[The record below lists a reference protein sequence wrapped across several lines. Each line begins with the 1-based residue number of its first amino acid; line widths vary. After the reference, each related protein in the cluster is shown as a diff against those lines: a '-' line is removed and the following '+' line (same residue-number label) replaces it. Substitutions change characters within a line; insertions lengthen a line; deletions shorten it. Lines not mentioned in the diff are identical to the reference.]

1 MSELIPFCN
10 DWAVGLFG
18 SVLAAYFCSALTTR
32 RNKWIFWVS
41 MTLIPVLQSWVY
53 YLWDGSFLRKIYPLL
68 VHLPLFLVLLFL
80 TRRALWPLI
89 SIFTAYLCCQL
100 RRWIALFV
108 IQLLGGGELMRCSV
122 ELLVTLPLL
131 LALLKWAAPTIAH
144 LGNYPTKTQ
153 CLFGSVPVMYYAFD
167 YLTRVYS
174 DILIRGEPVAVEF
187 MPFLCCVA
195 YLVFLL
201 HYSKVERDKIQAE
214 QVQNNMSMQLAQ
226 AVRQIDAMRESQD
239 LASRYRHDLRHH
251 LQYVLNCIENDQED
265 EAKKYISTICE
276 EIEAQ
281 RVQRYCEND
290 AVNLIL
296 SAFVGQ
302 AKKAGVTM
310 QVLGYLSDFILAS
323 DSDLCVLLS
332 NALENALHACA
343 PLVEAGQDC
352 VIDVNF
358 HERGKKFFLQI
369 TNPCQQEKVR
379 LVKGIPVTDQPGH
392 GLGVQ
397 SICSVVAK
405 YGGLYDFSVQDGTFI
420 LRLSL

>member
-1 MSELIPFCN
+1 MSNNKFKVLVVEDEANICSFIYTLLETNGYQTFVAPSCELGQSMFGSCNPDLIILDLGLPDRDGVELIR
-10 DWAVGLFG
+10 
-18 SVLAAYFCSALTTR
+18 Y
-32 RNKWIFWVS
+32 
-41 MTLIPVLQSWVY
+41 
-53 YLWDGSFLRKIYPLL
+53 
-68 VHLPLFLVLLFL
+68 
-80 TRRALWPLI
+80 
-89 SIFTAYLCCQL
+89 
-100 RRWIALFV
+100 
-108 IQLLGGGELMRCSV
+108 MRQ
-122 ELLVTLPLL
+122 
-131 LALLKWAAPTIAH
+131 K
-144 LGNYPTKTQ
+144 
-153 CLFGSVPVMYYAFD
+153 
-167 YLTRVYS
+167 YLTPNIVLSARTT
-174 DILIRGEPVAVEF
+174 
-187 MPFLCCVA
+187 
-195 YLVFLL
+195 
-201 HYSKVERDKIQAE
+201 ERDKIQAE

-296 SAFVGQ
+296 SAFVGR

>member
-89 SIFTAYLCCQL
+89 SIFT
-100 RRWIALFV
+100 
-108 IQLLGGGELMRCSV
+108 
-122 ELLVTLPLL
+122 
-131 LALLKWAAPTIAH
+131 
-144 LGNYPTKTQ
+144 
-153 CLFGSVPVMYYAFD
+153 
-167 YLTRVYS
+167 
-174 DILIRGEPVAVEF
+174 
-187 MPFLCCVA
+187 A

-296 SAFVGQ
+296 SAFVGR

>member
-1 MSELIPFCN
+1 MRELIPFCN

-41 MTLIPVLQSWVY
+41 MTLIPVAQSWIY

-122 ELLVTLPLL
+122 EMLVTLPLL
-131 LALLKWAAPTIAH
+131 LALLKWAAPTIAN

-174 DILIRGEPVAVEF
+174 DILISGEPVAVEF
-187 MPFLCCVA
+187 MPFLCSVA

-239 LASRYRHDLRHH
+239 LASRYRHDLLHH

-265 EAKKYISTICE
+265 EAKK
-276 EIEAQ
+276 
-281 RVQRYCEND
+281 
-290 AVNLIL
+290 
-296 SAFVGQ
+296 
-302 AKKAGVTM
+302 
-310 QVLGYLSDFILAS
+310 
-323 DSDLCVLLS
+323 
-332 NALENALHACA
+332 
-343 PLVEAGQDC
+343 
-352 VIDVNF
+352 
-358 HERGKKFFLQI
+358 
-369 TNPCQQEKVR
+369 
-379 LVKGIPVTDQPGH
+379 
-392 GLGVQ
+392 
-397 SICSVVAK
+397 
-405 YGGLYDFSVQDGTFI
+405 
-420 LRLSL
+420 

>member
-108 IQLLGGGELMRCSV
+108 IQLLGGGEVMRCSV

-131 LALLKWAAPTIAH
+131 LALLKWAAPTIAN

-296 SAFVGQ
+296 SAFVGR

-343 PLVEAGQDC
+343 PLVEAG
-352 VIDVNF
+352 
-358 HERGKKFFLQI
+358 
-369 TNPCQQEKVR
+369 
-379 LVKGIPVTDQPGH
+379 
-392 GLGVQ
+392 
-397 SICSVVAK
+397 
-405 YGGLYDFSVQDGTFI
+405 
-420 LRLSL
+420 

>member
-1 MSELIPFCN
+1 
-10 DWAVGLFG
+10 
-18 SVLAAYFCSALTTR
+18 
-32 RNKWIFWVS
+32 
-41 MTLIPVLQSWVY
+41 
-53 YLWDGSFLRKIYPLL
+53 
-68 VHLPLFLVLLFL
+68 
-80 TRRALWPLI
+80 
-89 SIFTAYLCCQL
+89 
-100 RRWIALFV
+100 
-108 IQLLGGGELMRCSV
+108 
-122 ELLVTLPLL
+122 
-131 LALLKWAAPTIAH
+131 
-144 LGNYPTKTQ
+144 
-153 CLFGSVPVMYYAFD
+153 
-167 YLTRVYS
+167 
-174 DILIRGEPVAVEF
+174 
-187 MPFLCCVA
+187 
-195 YLVFLL
+195 
-201 HYSKVERDKIQAE
+201 
-214 QVQNNMSMQLAQ
+214 
-226 AVRQIDAMRESQD
+226 MRESQD

-352 VIDVNF
+352 VINVNF

>member
-1 MSELIPFCN
+1 M
-10 DWAVGLFG
+10 
-18 SVLAAYFCSALTTR
+18 
-32 RNKWIFWVS
+32 
-41 MTLIPVLQSWVY
+41 
-53 YLWDGSFLRKIYPLL
+53 
-68 VHLPLFLVLLFL
+68 
-80 TRRALWPLI
+80 
-89 SIFTAYLCCQL
+89 
-100 RRWIALFV
+100 

-122 ELLVTLPLL
+122 EMLVTLPLL
-131 LALLKWAAPTIAH
+131 LALLKWAAPTIAN

-187 MPFLCCVA
+187 MPFLCSVA

-281 RVQRYCEND
+281 KVQRYCEND

-405 YGGLYDFSVQDGTFI
+405 YGGLYDFSVQDGTFT

>member
-41 MTLIPVLQSWVY
+41 MTLIPVAQSWVY

-131 LALLKWAAPTIAH
+131 LVLLKWAAPTIAY
-144 LGNYPTKTQ
+144 LGSYPPKIQ

-167 YLTRVYS
+167 YLTRIYS

-226 AVRQIDAMRESQD
+226 AEKLPPYLVFGDKTLVDMCAKAPRR
-239 LASRYRHDLRHH
+239 L
-251 LQYVLNCIENDQED
+251 ED
-265 EAKKYISTICE
+265 MKEIYGMGERKYAKYGQKFFA
-276 EIEAQ
+276 EIEAYRQ
-281 RVQRYCEND
+281 D
-290 AVNLIL
+290 HPTAD
-296 SAFVGQ
+296 
-302 AKKAGVTM
+302 
-310 QVLGYLSDFILAS
+310 LG
-323 DSDLCVLLS
+323 
-332 NALENALHACA
+332 
-343 PLVEAGQDC
+343 P
-352 VIDVNF
+352 
-358 HERGKKFFLQI
+358 
-369 TNPCQQEKVR
+369 
-379 LVKGIPVTDQPGH
+379 QP
-392 GLGVQ
+392 
-397 SICSVVAK
+397 
-405 YGGLYDFSVQDGTFI
+405 
-420 LRLSL
+420 

>member
-1 MSELIPFCN
+1 MRELIPFCN

-41 MTLIPVLQSWVY
+41 MTLIPVAQSWIY

-122 ELLVTLPLL
+122 EMLVPLPLL
-131 LALLKWAAPTIAH
+131 LALLKWAAPTIAN

-174 DILIRGEPVAVEF
+174 DILISGEPVAVEF
-187 MPFLCCVA
+187 MPFLCSVA

-239 LASRYRHDLRHH
+239 LASLPPRPAPPPAIRPQLHRERPGGRGEKIHLHH
-251 LQYVLNCIENDQED
+251 LRGDRGPKGPALLRKRRREPHPLRLCGPGE
-265 EAKKYISTICE
+265 KG
-276 EIEAQ
+276 
-281 RVQRYCEND
+281 R
-290 AVNLIL
+290 
-296 SAFVGQ
+296 GHH
-302 AKKAGVTM
+302 AGV
-310 QVLGYLSDFILAS
+310 G
-323 DSDLCVLLS
+323 
-332 NALENALHACA
+332 
-343 PLVEAGQDC
+343 
-352 VIDVNF
+352 
-358 HERGKKFFLQI
+358 
-369 TNPCQQEKVR
+369 
-379 LVKGIPVTDQPGH
+379 
-392 GLGVQ
+392 
-397 SICSVVAK
+397 
-405 YGGLYDFSVQDGTFI
+405 
-420 LRLSL
+420 LSL

>member
-1 MSELIPFCN
+1 M
-10 DWAVGLFG
+10 
-18 SVLAAYFCSALTTR
+18 
-32 RNKWIFWVS
+32 
-41 MTLIPVLQSWVY
+41 
-53 YLWDGSFLRKIYPLL
+53 
-68 VHLPLFLVLLFL
+68 
-80 TRRALWPLI
+80 
-89 SIFTAYLCCQL
+89 
-100 RRWIALFV
+100 
-108 IQLLGGGELMRCSV
+108 
-122 ELLVTLPLL
+122 
-131 LALLKWAAPTIAH
+131 
-144 LGNYPTKTQ
+144 
-153 CLFGSVPVMYYAFD
+153 
-167 YLTRVYS
+167 
-174 DILIRGEPVAVEF
+174 
-187 MPFLCCVA
+187 
-195 YLVFLL
+195 
-201 HYSKVERDKIQAE
+201 
-214 QVQNNMSMQLAQ
+214 
-226 AVRQIDAMRESQD
+226 
-239 LASRYRHDLRHH
+239 
-251 LQYVLNCIENDQED
+251 
-265 EAKKYISTICE
+265 
-276 EIEAQ
+276 
-281 RVQRYCEND
+281 
-290 AVNLIL
+290 NLIL

>member
-41 MTLIPVLQSWVY
+41 MTLIPVAQSWVY

-122 ELLVTLPLL
+122 ELLVPLPLL
-131 LALLKWAAPTIAH
+131 LALLKWAAPPIAN

-187 MPFLCCVA
+187 MPFLCSVA

-201 HYSKVERDKIQAE
+201 HYSKVERAKIQAA
-214 QVQNNMSMQLAQ
+214 QV
-226 AVRQIDAMRESQD
+226 
-239 LASRYRHDLRHH
+239 
-251 LQYVLNCIENDQED
+251 
-265 EAKKYISTICE
+265 
-276 EIEAQ
+276 
-281 RVQRYCEND
+281 
-290 AVNLIL
+290 
-296 SAFVGQ
+296 
-302 AKKAGVTM
+302 
-310 QVLGYLSDFILAS
+310 
-323 DSDLCVLLS
+323 
-332 NALENALHACA
+332 
-343 PLVEAGQDC
+343 
-352 VIDVNF
+352 
-358 HERGKKFFLQI
+358 
-369 TNPCQQEKVR
+369 
-379 LVKGIPVTDQPGH
+379 
-392 GLGVQ
+392 
-397 SICSVVAK
+397 
-405 YGGLYDFSVQDGTFI
+405 
-420 LRLSL
+420 

>member
-53 YLWDGSFLRKIYPLL
+53 YLWDGS
-68 VHLPLFLVLLFL
+68 
-80 TRRALWPLI
+80 
-89 SIFTAYLCCQL
+89 
-100 RRWIALFV
+100 
-108 IQLLGGGELMRCSV
+108 
-122 ELLVTLPLL
+122 
-131 LALLKWAAPTIAH
+131 
-144 LGNYPTKTQ
+144 
-153 CLFGSVPVMYYAFD
+153 
-167 YLTRVYS
+167 
-174 DILIRGEPVAVEF
+174 
-187 MPFLCCVA
+187 
-195 YLVFLL
+195 FLL

-296 SAFVGQ
+296 SAFVGR

>member
-131 LALLKWAAPTIAH
+131 LALLKWAAPTIAN

-187 MPFLCCVA
+187 MPFLCSVA

-226 AVRQIDAMRESQD
+226 AVRQIDAQ
-239 LASRYRHDLRHH
+239 
-251 LQYVLNCIENDQED
+251 
-265 EAKKYISTICE
+265 K
-276 EIEAQ
+276 
-281 RVQRYCEND
+281 VQRYCEND

-302 AKKAGVTM
+302 AKKTGVTM

>member
-131 LALLKWAAPTIAH
+131 LALLKWAAPTIAN

-251 LQYVLNCIENDQED
+251 LQYVLNCIENGQED

-281 RVQRYCEND
+281 KVQRYCEND

-343 PLVEAGQDC
+343 PLVEAG
-352 VIDVNF
+352 
-358 HERGKKFFLQI
+358 R
-369 TNPCQQEKVR
+369 TASS
-379 LVKGIPVTDQPGH
+379 T
-392 GLGVQ
+392 
-397 SICSVVAK
+397 
-405 YGGLYDFSVQDGTFI
+405 
-420 LRLSL
+420 